1 MMNAESISAA
11 DGLVLTMLTMMILSF
26 GTVALLLVCGLRN
39 ASRRNP
45 LVDEL
50 IEEVAEIEKQ
60 KLPDSVTT
68 EPEKSKEPWERDADW
83 WKK

>member
-1 MMNAESISAA
+1 MIADAISAA

-26 GTVALLLVCGLRN
+26 GTVALLLICGLRN

-50 IEEVAEIEKQ
+50 IEEVAETEKQ
-60 KLPDSVTT
+60 KLPDPVTT
-68 EPEKSKEPWERDADW
+68 EPEKSLEPWERDGDW